1 MAVGKIC
8 CQIWNFALPA
18 YHSFGRGGDCFV
30 LPIIFARCSRLNF
43 PLTLKLDARNLLL
56 ILEMVLHLNRFR
68 PIDGPT
74 LPVQQD
80 PIDAHVPLLR
90 QTTTAISPEEGET
103 TNREQ
108 ETRSNPIK
116 PQYTVEQIG
125 RLFEADFSKHTR
137 GHIAGDAFWATTNA
151 IATITKSMGTAAFTA
166 VTLPWFL
173 KKIFPQ
179 NSEAY
184 LYSALFLSPYFMKG
198 VMAGANEM
206 ERQMLKA
213 TDALMQRALIR
224 QYVRISYKE
233 STKIINGISDY
244 VFGGWRPTLPR
255 KAAMMAQTMRG
266 RRHDSKFE
274 YHELQ
279 ARLAI
284 VDKAIDKYLENGKPG
299 DIDAFDKFLHHLKA
313 WELMARAPLPDE
325 VSNLSHEEKNGD
337 PARQAKFDAAQKEV
351 ETMAPETIRHEL
363 SGFMADWRLST
374 LPGTSPSKDFI
385 ALVGDTELP
394 DGTDLAEEICKKIT
408 EKDPVIVTADHLN
421 EFIDVVLSKE
431 AVPRVKQKTGCPIEA
446 LGPFVK
452 WIESGNSACPIVI
465 KDVDFKNP
473 KHARLIDNLRKST
486 EIDIHYDEIKG
497 SKFTVN
503 TQRTRFILCA
513 RKPDDGSEMSHP
525 VAHAIIGS
533 PSEDDRCK
541 VLDLTLRKQ
550 RRDVLDKLSYTDEQ
564 KYCIEELIRR
574 RYADFIIKKS
584 MKRNLDYPSMRKVI
598 NRILI
603 EVSSGYKRIG
613 ALKGGGGTQQEPSAF
628 AEGEAGS
635 SLAGR
640 AKEAFDNALEKFI
653 EEKTSDDAL
662 EKFIKARFKAFPERV
677 EAKGK
682 KDAKGKKVAE
692 KLPQEADVWVFREKI
707 DKAAYSRWQY
717 ADPMRREG
725 QLRR

>member
-1 MAVGKIC
+1 ME
-8 CQIWNFALPA
+8 LYTPA
-18 YHSFGRGGDCFV
+18 YHSFGRCGDCFV

-43 PLTLKLDARNLLL
+43 PLTLKLDARDLLL
-56 ILEMVLHLNRFR
+56 TLEMVLNLNRFR

-80 PIDAHVPLLR
+80 PVDAHVPLLR
-90 QTTTAISPEEGET
+90 QMTTAISPEEGET

-116 PQYTVEQIG
+116 PRYTAEQIHR
-125 RLFEADFSKHTR
+125 RLEADFSKHTR
-137 GHIAGDAFWATTNA
+137 SHIAKDAFWATTNA

-179 NSEAY
+179 DSEAY

-206 ERQMLKA
+206 ERQTVKA
-213 TDALMQRALIR
+213 TDTLMQRALIR
-224 QYVRISYKE
+224 EYVRIWLKE
-233 STKIINGISDY
+233 STKIINGISNY
-244 VFGGWRPTLPR
+244 PFKGMELTLPE
-255 KAAMMAQTMRG
+255 KAAIMAEDMRE
-266 RRHDSKFE
+266 RRNDSKFE
-274 YHELQ
+274 YPESQ

-299 DIDAFDKFLHHLKA
+299 DVDAFDKFLYHLKA

-325 VSNLSHEEKNGD
+325 VSNLSHEEENGD
-337 PARQAKFDAAQKEV
+337 PAKLAKFDAAQEEV
-351 ETMAPETIRHEL
+351 EAMAPKTIRNEL
-363 SGFMADWRLST
+363 SSFMADWRLST

-394 DGTDLAEEICKKIT
+394 DGTDLAEEMCKKIT

-465 KDVDFKNP
+465 KDVDFKNS

-486 EIDIHYDEIKG
+486 EIDIYYDEIKG

-533 PSEDDRCK
+533 PSEDDRYK
-541 VLDLTLRKQ
+541 VLDLTLKKQ
-550 RRDVLDKLSYTDEQ
+550 RRDVLDKLSYTEEQ
-564 KYCIEELIRR
+564 KDCIEGLIRQER
-574 RYADFIIKKS
+574 HANLIIKKS
-584 MKRNLDYPSMRKVI
+584 MKRNLSYPSMRKMI

-613 ALKGGGGTQQEPSAF
+613 ALKGGAGTQQEPSAF
-628 AEGEAGS
+628 AEGEAGP

-640 AKEAFDNALEKFI
+640 AKETFDNALEKFI
-653 EEKTSDDAL
+653 EEKTSDKAL
-662 EKFIKARFKAFPERV
+662 EKFIKDRFKAFPERV
-677 EAKGK
+677 EAKDK

-692 KLPQEADVWVFREKI
+692 KLPQEADVWIFREKNST
-707 DKAAYSRWQY
+707 AAYSGWKHV
-717 ADPMRREG
+717 DPMRRES